1 VPRNGITGVTE
12 SAFVVTKN
20 AGEGGSDTREGKV
33 PIFRLI
39 NIFALLFTF
48 KSRFP
53 HLNPYWEKYT
63 ALQQRV
69 EYPAKTVLLQEGKI
83 AQNYY
88 FIEKGCLRMWFDNN
102 EKDTTFQFFFEN
114 EGVSSLESFQKNIP
128 STFTIETIEP
138 SVIQILPKAVFNA
151 MLKELDQNPDFLK
164 ALMDISFERQRHYMY
179 EFLSRIRDTPIQRY
193 INLIKDRPHIVQR
206 VPQHY
211 IASYLGVTS
220 VHLSRIKNQL
230 ARKK

>member
-1 VPRNGITGVTE
+1 MPRNGITGVTE